1 MTNLG
6 LFFAAV
12 LIWGST
18 WLAIKFQLGSV
29 SATVSVA
36 WRFAIAAALL
46 LAYSMWRGHSL
57 RFARRDHLWMAL
69 QGVLLFGLNYIGV
82 YLAEEYL
89 TSGLVAVV
97 FSLVVFFNI
106 FGMRLFFGAPIRSA
120 ALLAAVIAVS
130 GVTLVFLPELL
141 RFSNSRTQLQGLGF
155 ALGATAVASLGN
167 MTAVRNQ
174 HHQLPVIQ
182 VNAWSMAYGA
192 AFVALAALATGQRF
206 SFELSWPYV
215 LSLAYLAVFGSA
227 LAFGAYLTLMKRIGA
242 GQAAYTAVAI
252 PVVALLLSASFEHL
266 RWQLATVIGVLLC
279 IVGTALALRR
289 RAPSGAAR
297 A

>member
-82 YLAEEYL
+82 YLAEQYL

-120 ALLAAVIAVS
+120 ALLAALIAVS

-182 VNAWSMAYGA
+182 VNAWSML
-192 AFVALAALATGQRF
+192 VWR
-206 SFELSWPYV
+206 
-215 LSLAYLAVFGSA
+215 
-227 LAFGAYLTLMKRIGA
+227 RI
-242 GQAAYTAVAI
+242 
-252 PVVALLLSASFEHL
+252 
-266 RWQLATVIGVLLC
+266 
-279 IVGTALALRR
+279 R
-289 RAPSGAAR
+289 RAGRPRHRPALQLSSSPGPMYCRSPTSRYSARRLPSGPISR
-297 A
+297 S